1 MRKGREEREEE
12 ERNRS
17 LMEGLTQGEQERE
30 ERREGGEREETCR
43 VISTCWSL
51 WLCEEVSMSDDI

>member
-17 LMEGLTQGEQERE
+17 LMEGLTQGEQESEEGRAGERE
-30 ERREGGEREETCR
+30 EERGRREGGDLQSHFHMLE
-43 VISTCWSL
+43 SL
-51 WLCEEVSMSDDI
+51 AL